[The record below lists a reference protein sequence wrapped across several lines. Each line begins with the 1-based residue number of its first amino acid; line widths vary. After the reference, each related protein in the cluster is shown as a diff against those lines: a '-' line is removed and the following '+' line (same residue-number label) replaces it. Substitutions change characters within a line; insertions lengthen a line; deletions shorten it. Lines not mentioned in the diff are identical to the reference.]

1 VWPHSDAEPLTA
13 KRTPAVSGITGA
25 KTEYIRCPDA
35 LSLPTL
41 FLEHLFDLS
50 DLLLNF
56 ADVFFGVAFGL

>member
-1 VWPHSDAEPLTA
+1 VWPHSDTEPQTA
-13 KRTPAVSGITGA
+13 NRTPAVSGITGA
-25 KTEYIRCPDA
+25 KTKYIRCPDA

-56 ADVFFGVAFGL
+56 AGVLFGFAFGL